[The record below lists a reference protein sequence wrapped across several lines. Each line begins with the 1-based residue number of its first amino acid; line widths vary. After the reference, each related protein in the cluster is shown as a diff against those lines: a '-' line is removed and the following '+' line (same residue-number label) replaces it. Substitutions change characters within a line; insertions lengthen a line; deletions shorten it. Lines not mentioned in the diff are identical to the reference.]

1 LPHLNSCVTA
11 MARKV
16 PFTRHAGAPRR
27 RGSDFTISFWRRSFS
42 NSTCSANFLFHVV
55 VGGWRRAHLPE
66 MTISLSD
73 LVLTAK
79 KSPIDHTNDLN

>member
-1 LPHLNSCVTA
+1 
-11 MARKV
+11 
-16 PFTRHAGAPRR
+16 
-27 RGSDFTISFWRRSFS
+27 
-42 NSTCSANFLFHVV
+42 